1 MSLFPIVPPITTH
14 ADGASLNEWLATN
27 DLPILRAAAAQ
38 DPTATVYVEIPV
50 EFDQPITCRSLTDTE
65 AAAVARLFKKWSD
78 KT

>member
-1 MSLFPIVPPITTH
+1 MT
-14 ADGASLNEWLATN
+14 ADH
-27 DLPILRAAAAQ
+27 LPILRAMAEQ

>member
-1 MSLFPIVPPITTH
+1 MT
-14 ADGASLNEWLATN
+14 ADH
-27 DLPILRAAAAQ
+27 LPILRAAAAQ

-65 AAAVARLFKKWSD
+65 AAAAARLFKNWSD